1 MDKKEYISEVIG
13 CFYTFKSTHILI
25 GGTDDENRLQIHT
38 EIVKTNCPIKEIAK
52 FLKTYSLDIWIN
64 THQPLRTAIG
74 VWCKGELSFEKDNE
88 SENEALED
96 LFLSLKQSGRLS
108 LATDVKIQGNNA
120 HKCLKILLKALTRQ
134 LCQEPPEEFSP
145 VMGGRREIYEIL
157 DYY

>member
-1 MDKKEYISEVIG
+1 MDKIKYTNEAIA
-13 CFYTFKSTHILI
+13 CFYSFKSTHILI
-25 GGTDDENRLQIHT
+25 GGTDDENRLQIHS
-38 EIVKTNCPIKEIAK
+38 EIVKTNCPIQEIAK
-52 FLKTYSLDIWIN
+52 FVKTYSLDIWIN

-74 VWCKGELSFEKDNE
+74 GWCKGELGFEKDNE

-134 LCQEPPEEFSP
+134 LCQEPPEEFLLVVS
-145 VMGGRREIYEIL
+145 GQREIYEKL